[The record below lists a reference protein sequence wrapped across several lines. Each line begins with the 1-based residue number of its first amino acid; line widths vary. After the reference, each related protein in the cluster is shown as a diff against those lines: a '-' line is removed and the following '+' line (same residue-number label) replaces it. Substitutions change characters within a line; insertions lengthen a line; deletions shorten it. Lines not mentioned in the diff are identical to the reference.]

1 MHRTELHNNGGRAMP
16 RIRVMLVDD
25 HALIREGLR
34 ALLAKEQD
42 IVIVAEA
49 GDGVEALKLARE
61 TSPDV
66 VIMDNGLPG
75 MSGTEVTRMLA
86 TTNPAIKVLALTMHE
101 DSDSVFAML
110 KAGAKGYILKQSAAQ
125 DIGSAI
131 RSVYNGQSAL
141 DPSVAR
147 RVIDQVS
154 RREAPQHP
162 DDELTPRER
171 SILQLVAEGRTS
183 REIGKQLGLS
193 ARTVDNYR
201 AHILEKLQA
210 RNRVEAIT
218 VALRR
223 GWIQV
228 STPTT
233 A

>member
-1 MHRTELHNNGGRAMP
+1 MP

-34 ALLAKEQD
+34 AMLAKEQD
-42 IVIVAEA
+42 IAVVGEA
-49 GDGVEALKLARE
+49 ADGVEALKLARDL
-61 TSPDV
+61 SPDV
-66 VIMDNGLPG
+66 VVMDNGLPG

-86 TTNPAIKVLALTMHE
+86 STVPSVKVLALTMYE
-101 DSDSVFAML
+101 DSESVFAML

-125 DIGSAI
+125 DIGNAI
-131 RSVYNGQSAL
+131 RSVQCGQSAL
-141 DPSVAR
+141 DPGVAR

-154 RREAPQHP
+154 RRESPTHP
-162 DDELTPRER
+162 DDELNPRER

-183 REIGKQLGLS
+183 REIGTQLGLS

-228 STPTT
+228 ANP
-233 A
+233 AAA

>member
-1 MHRTELHNNGGRAMP
+1 MP

-34 ALLAKEQD
+34 AMLAKEQD
-42 IVIVAEA
+42 IVVVGEA
-49 GDGVEALKLARE
+49 ADGLDAIKQARE
-61 TSPDV
+61 LTPDV
-66 VIMDNGLPG
+66 IVMDNGLPG
-75 MSGTEVTRMLA
+75 MTGTEVTRML
-86 TTNPAIKVLALTMHE
+86 TTTAPSVKVLALTMYE
-101 DSDSVFAML
+101 DSESVFAML
-110 KAGAKGYILKQSAAQ
+110 KAGAKGYILKQSAVQ
-125 DIGSAI
+125 DVADAI
-131 RSVYNGQSAL
+131 RSVQRGQSAL

-147 RVIDQVS
+147 QVIDQVS
-154 RREAPQHP
+154 RRDTPTHP

-228 STPTT
+228 ANPV
-233 A
+233 AA